1 MIDLDC
7 GLTSFSSYFFTT
19 RSLYVSNGR
28 KIEGGRSLLIGDD
41 LRCCNMVYF
50 AAVTNMEAKIAILD
64 DLVLLILLNVT

>member
-1 MIDLDC
+1 M
-7 GLTSFSSYFFTT
+7 
-19 RSLYVSNGR
+19 
-28 KIEGGRSLLIGDD
+28 LIGDD